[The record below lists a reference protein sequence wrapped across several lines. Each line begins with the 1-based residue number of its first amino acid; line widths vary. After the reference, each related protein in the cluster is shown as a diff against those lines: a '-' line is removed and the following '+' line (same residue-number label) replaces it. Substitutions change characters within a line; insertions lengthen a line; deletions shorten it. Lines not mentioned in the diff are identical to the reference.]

1 MLADVFEK
9 IRKIRLKG
17 CGLSL
22 SDSTLSWD
30 AMLNMKK
37 VELDFVSDSYM
48 YLFFEKAIRGRV
60 SYISKRYS
68 KANNKHLK
76 SDDLTQEWKHIY
88 IHKDTSYG
96 YTMSKFLP
104 EAGFKWIDPEKFDSN
119 KHSSSGLN
127 GCVLEFDLDIRKN
140 YVNYIIIIL

>member
-1 MLADVFEK
+1 MNRFKMNTLKDYYEQYLRYHVLLLADVFEK

-17 CGLSL
+17 CGQSL

-76 SDDLTQEWKHIY
+76 SDDLTQE
-88 IHKDTSYG
+88 
-96 YTMSKFLP
+96 
-104 EAGFKWIDPEKFDSN
+104 
-119 KHSSSGLN
+119 
-127 GCVLEFDLDIRKN
+127 
-140 YVNYIIIIL
+140 